1 MLSLPFRMQYETA
14 IKIGDKKVG
23 FLDPQKICQK
33 THDEPLRLPDHH
45 EDFAKCRTKA
55 QREAKRQE
63 LHKIAKQKV
72 ASYITNCFRFFE
84 ETGKDHICAPYLF
97 KYVNKST

>member
-14 IKIGDKKVG
+14 TKIGDNKVG

-45 EDFAKCRTKA
+45 EEFATCTTKA
-55 QREAKRQE
+55 QIEAKRQD
-63 LHKIAKQKV
+63 LHKRAKQKV
-72 ASYITNCFRFFE
+72 AAYITNCLRFFE
-84 ETGKDHICAPYLF
+84 ERGKDCCARET
-97 KYVNKST
+97 VGE